1 MSVSHV
7 TVRYAETDQ
16 MGVAHHANYPVWFEI
31 GRTDLIKEMGLS
43 YAQVE
48 ERGVMLPLI
57 HLSCT
62 FKQPVR
68 YDEKLSIVSSVAEA
82 TCVRLRFCYQV
93 YNADG
98 TLAATGETVHAWTDR
113 TLKPVN
119 IIRREPDIYRMLSE
133 KLQKTD
139 QEPTQPCT
147 IVP

>member
-57 HLSCT
+57 RLSCT

-68 YDEKLSIVSSVAEA
+68 YDEKLA
-82 TCVRLRFCYQV
+82 L
-93 YNADG
+93 
-98 TLAATGETVHAWTDR
+98 
-113 TLKPVN
+113 
-119 IIRREPDIYRMLSE
+119 
-133 KLQKTD
+133 
-139 QEPTQPCT
+139 
-147 IVP
+147 